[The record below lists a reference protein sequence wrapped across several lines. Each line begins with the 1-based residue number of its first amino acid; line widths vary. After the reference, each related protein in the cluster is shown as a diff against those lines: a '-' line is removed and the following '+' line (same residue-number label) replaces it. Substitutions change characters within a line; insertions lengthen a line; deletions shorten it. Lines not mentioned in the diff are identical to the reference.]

1 MITISARK
9 LAVSIHHALE
19 ITTGCEKGIDLMNV
33 EFTERELQY
42 LNRIINVRLDELLAR
57 CARIQRLQSLRDL
70 ETSERYSLA
79 EAEIRVLKDVHDKLA
94 DTLSDMQFL

>member
-1 MITISARK
+1 
-9 LAVSIHHALE
+9 
-19 ITTGCEKGIDLMNV
+19 MNV

-94 DTLSDMQFL
+94 DTLSDLSLIHI

>member
-1 MITISARK
+1 
-9 LAVSIHHALE
+9 
-19 ITTGCEKGIDLMNV
+19 MNV

>member
-1 MITISARK
+1 MYKRQ
-9 LAVSIHHALE
+9 
-19 ITTGCEKGIDLMNV
+19 

>member
-1 MITISARK
+1 
-9 LAVSIHHALE
+9 
-19 ITTGCEKGIDLMNV
+19 MNV

-79 EAEIRVLKDVHDKLA
+79 EAEIRVLKDVHDKFCLLY
-94 DTLSDMQFL
+94 TSFCWF